1 MNSRLGQIKF
11 CFVLFFV
18 ACMKCVFTKKLII
31 ILSSTVFVPS
41 PYYFEAVA
49 VYDVYDVHI
58 NDCVC

>member
-1 MNSRLGQIKF
+1 MIVVVFVNFFYF

-41 PYYFEAVA
+41 PYFEAVT
-49 VYDVYDVHI
+49 VYDVHI